1 MLQRILD
8 RAVKNF
14 QQLEKRSKQMHL
26 IKKTIDIAI
35 NNSFGLALIKGAMA
49 IIAVAPQI
57 AVPAEINKVN
67 FLSSPSNFPSNIPIK
82 NINKT
87 KIDINGK

>member
-1 MLQRILD
+1 
-8 RAVKNF
+8 
-14 QQLEKRSKQMHL
+14 
-26 IKKTIDIAI
+26 
-35 NNSFGLALIKGAMA
+35 MA
-49 IIAVAPQI
+49 TIAVAPQI

-82 NINKT
+82 NINTT